1 MSKILR
7 LTESQLLKFV
17 KNIVEE
23 LEYHDVDEMY
33 EDRVEDVMSSVVLH
47 SNPEDFDTGREY
59 AFDMIAQ
66 CMDIM
71 MEKYFET
78 VDDEDELRDELEHK
92 YINSLI
98 NYWYSNSGRSE
109 ID

>member
-1 MSKILR
+1 MKKIVK

-33 EDRVEDVMSSVVLH
+33 KDRIEDVMSSVVLH
-47 SNPEDFDTGREY
+47 SDPEDFESGREF
-59 AFDMIAQ
+59 AFEMIAQ
-66 CMDIM
+66 CMDTL
-71 MEKYFET
+71 MEKYSET
-78 VDDEDELRDELEHK
+78 INDEDEVRDEVEHK
-92 YINSLI
+92 YMKSLI